1 MFKTI
6 NQNASGEIVEKK
18 SKFIANIFYVESVEE
33 AEEKVKEVKKQYF
46 DARHNCYA
54 FSIYTKD
61 GIINRFSDDGEP
73 SGTAGAPML
82 NILNSKNLTN
92 VLVVVTRYF
101 GGILLGT
108 GGLVRCY
115 TGATQEALNSI
126 EEVEKDIGLET
137 KIEVSYSDFEKFKYY
152 LKQNDV
158 FKKIKGLWIGNY
170 EHESGISLEKIIL
183 DTIGEEYDFPII
195 KSNNFGHVDTK
206 TVIPIGSK
214 AKIDTNEDVKIKL
227 IEECVK

>member
-6 NQNASGEIVEKK
+6 NQNVSSEIIEKK
-18 SKFIANIFYVESVEE
+18 SKFIANIYYVETVEE
-33 AEEKVKEVKKQYF
+33 AEDKLKEVKKTYF

-82 NILNSKNLTN
+82 NILNSKGLTN
-92 VLVVVTRYF
+92 ILVVVTRYF

-108 GGLVRCY
+108 GGLVRAY
-115 TGATQEALNSI
+115 TGALQEALNKI
-126 EEVEKDIGLET
+126 VEIEKDIGLET

-152 LKQNDV
+152 LKQNEIKLLNSEYSENIV
-158 FKKIKGLWIGNY
+158 SIIEITEEKLQKIKINRNELNFKILSIN
-170 EHESGISLEKIIL
+170 ILREK
-183 DTIGEEYDFPII
+183 Y
-195 KSNNFGHVDTK
+195 
-206 TVIPIGSK
+206 
-214 AKIDTNEDVKIKL
+214 
-227 IEECVK
+227 IEI